1 MRQVFHLILCAV
13 YGIAPVSMALLFAP
27 IDSFIEWVT
36 IGILLFIALAFW
48 YQVIEQDYYY
58 WKQWVKAIKEQ
69 AELDFYHS
77 FQLLP
82 NVQLIREKFKTY
94 HRYHVMISLPL
105 YGLVMI
111 GWERKRVTVKG

>member
-36 IGILLFIALAFW
+36 IGILLLIALAFW
-48 YQVIEQDYYY
+48 YQVIERDYYY
-58 WKQWVKAIKEQ
+58 WKQWVKAIKRQ
-69 AELDFYHS
+69 TELKFYHS

-82 NVQLIREKFKTY
+82 NVQLLREKFTTY
-94 HRYHVMISLPL
+94 HTYHLMLSLPL
-105 YGLVMI
+105 YGVVMI
-111 GWERKRVTVKG
+111 AWERNRVTVKG